1 MNNYT
6 IIYSLLMKHEK
17 VTKAMREA
25 RKLGMRKQLFIE
37 TRNKYGIKNW
47 KKSREKYLNFNIAA
61 NESETES
68 NDKEKT
74 FSPYSPYSPCSPRL
88 TWTWKDE
95 RKDSGI
101 SEIIM
106 AACEDESAYIHS
118 LPLDENHNDNNNHNI
133 DDDEYSLNILDKI
146 DDNFLY
152 INENETDETDETD
165 FERFLDIIREQKVNC

>member
-1 MNNYT
+1 MNNYA

-61 NESETES
+61 NESDTES

-74 FSPYSPYSPCSPRL
+74 FSPCSPRL

-152 INENETDETDETD
+152 INENEIDDMNY
-165 FERFLDIIREQKVNC
+165 ERFLDIIREQKVNC